1 MLSDRIEH
9 LLILDKMLKEK
20 VPWLQVE
27 VLTGRMNKRK
37 RIEVMEQARNREI
50 DVLLATQLARE
61 GLDLP
66 HLNRLFLCT
75 PKRAA
80 GATQQEIG
88 RVMRPCEGKQDAIVF
103 DFVDFNSP
111 VLRAQYWRR
120 QDVYRRLGMDIKR
133 KACKGQAL
141 AGIS

>member
-1 MLSDRIEH
+1 MAQAKVGEVDILLS
-9 LLILDKMLKEK
+9 
-20 VPWLQVE
+20 
-27 VLTGRMNKRK
+27 
-37 RIEVMEQARNREI
+37 
-50 DVLLATQLARE
+50 TQLSRE

-66 HLNRLFLCT
+66 RLNRLFMTC

-111 VLRAQYWRR
+111 ILRAQYWRR

-141 AGIS
+141 AGVS